1 MVASIVASIVATIG
15 ATIGAIASRYSP
27 PVDGKPD
34 DSTGSPWSGIATVPN
49 FITLVRLCCL
59 PIFLWLLLGRD
70 DRAAAAWLLGGLG
83 ATDWVD
89 GWVARRFDQVSEFGK
104 MFDPTAD
111 RLLFLVAIVAIMIDG
126 SAPIWFCV
134 LVLLREA
141 LFGATVAVLTLF
153 FGMARF
159 DVTRLGK
166 WATFLLMFAFPGFV
180 MGESTMFF
188 DEFFTVS
195 AWILGPIGLT
205 LSWYTAFGYVPDI
218 RRSLARGRDGD

>member
-1 MVASIVASIVATIG
+1 
-15 ATIGAIASRYSP
+15 
-27 PVDGKPD
+27 
-34 DSTGSPWSGIATVPN
+34 VPN
-49 FITLVRLCCL
+49 LITLLRLGCL

-126 SAPIWFCV
+126 SAPLWFCV
-134 LVLLREA
+134 LVLIREA
-141 LFGATVAVLTLF
+141 LFGALVAVLTLF
-153 FGMARF
+153 FQMARF

-180 MGESTMFF
+180 MGESTMVA
-188 DEFFTVS
+188 DDFFTVF
-195 AWILGPIGLT
+195 AWAVGPVGLV
-205 LSWYTAFGYVPDI
+205 LSWYTAFTYLPEI
-218 RRSLARGRDGD
+218 RRALAAGRGGSEAVR